1 MLKLRLLL
9 QLPMLL
15 LGCAA
20 TLNAQTEPT
29 DGPLNAANENVKFA
43 IAIHG
48 GAGST
53 PAMLEESGKAI
64 YEKALTEAL
73 RHGRDMLADG
83 ATALDV
89 VEQVVRILEYDPLFN
104 AGKGS
109 VFNAEGSH
117 ELDASIMDG
126 RDRSCGA
133 VAGVSTVK
141 NPVSLARLVMTK
153 TPHVLLAAD
162 GAEQFAGEMGVPRVE
177 TKYFDTERQFERW
190 QKVMNAASEQEAEAA
205 DRERKMG
212 TVGCVVL
219 DQYGNLAAGTSTGG
233 LTNKRYG
240 RIGDSPIVGAGTFA
254 DNATCAVSCTGTG
267 EYFIRNA
274 IAFDVSARMA
284 YRGDS
289 LSEAVHEIIHEK
301 LQPGIGGIIAV
312 SHTGEITM
320 DFNTP
325 GMFRGAAD
333 SNGRLE
339 VGTGRE

>member
-1 MLKLRLLL
+1 MLKFRPALWLLSFII
-9 QLPMLL
+9 M
-15 LGCAA
+15 
-20 TLNAQTEPT
+20 
-29 DGPLNAANENVKFA
+29 PLSVSGQEDASTPEREVKFA

-48 GAGST
+48 GAGTT
-53 PAMLEESGKAI
+53 PAMLDEDQRAV
-64 YEKALTEAL
+64 YEKSLSAAL
-73 RHGRDMLADG
+73 RHGRDLLADG
-83 ATALDV
+83 VNALDV
-89 VEQVVRILEYDPLFN
+89 GEQVVSRLEDDPLFN
-104 AGKGS
+104 AGKGA
-109 VFNAEGSH
+109 VYNAAGGH

-133 VAGVSTVK
+133 VASVRTIK

-162 GAEQFAGEMGVPRVE
+162 GAEKFADEMQVARVE
-177 TKYFDTERQFERW
+177 TTYFNTQRQFERW
-190 QKVMNAASEQEAEAA
+190 QKIINAVNEQEAEAA

-240 RIGDSPIVGAGTFA
+240 RIGDSPIVGAGTYA

-267 EYFIRNA
+267 EFFIRNA

-284 YRGDS
+284 YKGDS
-289 LSEAVHEIIHEK
+289 LSEAVRQILHEK
-301 LQPGIGGIIAV
+301 LDPGIGGIIAV
-312 SHTGEITM
+312 SREGDLVM

-333 SNGRLE
+333 SSGRFE
-339 VGTGRE
+339 IGTGR